1 MIRRVILALFCLLP
15 FLLVGCSQVNTA
27 EPTTFTGVRLHQSM
41 LTTGQYV
48 VDITPTGDVAVAI
61 QMGPGELQR
70 KSGHLTQDQID
81 TLFKALKGWNKLD
94 AEYPGDW
101 QNLYEITYDDHTVI
115 AHFLPQAPA
124 QFVTVK
130 AMIDNYGRQ
139 AMDTSTRPAAPTTP
153 AGAAVLP

>member
-1 MIRRVILALFCLLP
+1 
-15 FLLVGCSQVNTA
+15 
-27 EPTTFTGVRLHQSM
+27 M

-48 VDITPTGDVAVAI
+48 VDISPTGDVAVAI
-61 QMGPGELQR
+61 QMGPNELQR

-101 QNLYEITYDDHTVI
+101 QNLYEITYNDHTVT

-130 AMIDNYGRQ
+130 ALIDSYGRQ
-139 AMDTSTRPAAPTTP
+139 AIDTSTRPAAPTTP
-153 AGAAVLP
+153 AGTAVQP